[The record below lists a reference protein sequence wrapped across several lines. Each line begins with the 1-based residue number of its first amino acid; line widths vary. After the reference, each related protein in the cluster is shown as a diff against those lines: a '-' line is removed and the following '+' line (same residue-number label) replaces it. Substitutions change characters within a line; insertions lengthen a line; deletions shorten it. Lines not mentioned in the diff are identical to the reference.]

1 MAEQPKKIIN
11 IDEGDHNADWIKLVN
26 GGKSREQ
33 ELAIHEELAKQYAA
47 EAGEEAS
54 EEAGEEAGEEA
65 VAEAVD
71 DTDIMEEEDDE
82 EEI

>member
-54 EEAGEEAGEEA
+54 EEAGEEA

-71 DTDIMEEEDDE
+71 DTDIMEEEEDE

>member
-11 IDEGDHNADWIKLVN
+11 IDEGDHNADWIKRVN

-54 EEAGEEAGEEA
+54 EEAGEEA

-71 DTDIMEEEDDE
+71 DTDIMEEEEDE

>member
-47 EAGEEAS
+47 EAGEEVAD
-54 EEAGEEAGEEA
+54 ETEPAAD
-65 VAEAVD
+65 AEAVD
-71 DTDIMEEEDDE
+71 DTEAIDDADMIEEEE
-82 EEI
+82 EM